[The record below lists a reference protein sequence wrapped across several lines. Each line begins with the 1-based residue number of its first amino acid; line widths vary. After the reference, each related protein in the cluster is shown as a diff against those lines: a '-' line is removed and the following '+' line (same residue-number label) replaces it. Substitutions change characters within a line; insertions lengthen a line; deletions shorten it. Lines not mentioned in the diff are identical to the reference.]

1 MEAVKNIEYQ
11 VRDLNTRSVILF
23 PTKAQVSR
31 EITGVNLKPGTNAI
45 TVIGL
50 SPTVEE
56 ESIKVEGVG
65 SSAIIT
71 DITVES
77 LPNRDIFEDIYP
89 ESDKDKSDSDSNDDS
104 EYEEERERG
113 LKMLDAE
120 SRLREVQDS
129 LDLANE
135 KVASAASRLKILD
148 SYGTSLHA
156 RKEGVNTQQELLNY
170 KREREQTFTDHVAGS
185 QTRREL
191 KEQVQKIRREIANIT
206 RQETKERAKEDK
218 AKEKIRQQREK
229 KKSLKRKRDQEQ
241 EKEKTRIRSER
252 EKFWPQY
259 CYSVCITIEY
269 NNHTPLSSRR
279 GSFASDAEM
288 VQVSS
293 PKTTEAETIADVP
306 RCDLVLSY
314 VTNSAGWAPSYDL
327 KLSTTKATA
336 SLCFDAQL
344 TNTTSETWSNC
355 KVVMSTSQA
364 TFGGLDDLTP
374 VLNPWKIKMAPKGS
388 SNKENRIIRSDEEL
402 KHHSTWVNT
411 KRGAAVQKPRG
422 EMFAN
427 ASLGNHALKDYQTQL
442 MLLEQQNKKRL
453 QLANNQFGNSN
464 TAAGSGFGTSN
475 MTYQQAQQ
483 PPIQPPIQQA
493 MPQQAMPQQLWKR
506 TNSKLEWS
514 IAELYPIMLAV
525 EDAGDDQATLLQTA
539 EFDQALDF
547 EESLMAET
555 GFTTTY
561 DLPGLKTL
569 APKSTSLKRR
579 VARVTFSGV
588 VFSHTVVAKYRPVAN
603 LKARLKN
610 TSKLTLLR
618 AVTGLTL
625 DGTFMGRTSLPR
637 CSAGD
642 IFTLNLGVD
651 PAIKLIYPKPEVRRA
666 TTGIFSKEDSSIYVR
681 TLTMQNTR
689 ASAGKPVAIMV
700 QDQIP
705 VSEDERLRVEL
716 LNPKRVQI
724 DSPGSLVGDA
734 GRDARQDKDWGKA
747 TAILKKT
754 GEVNWQVILNAGK
767 AVRLSMEYS
776 VSLPSGDAATQCWDS

>member
-1 MEAVKNIEYQ
+1 M
-11 VRDLNTRSVILF
+11 
-23 PTKAQVSR
+23 
-31 EITGVNLKPGTNAI
+31 
-45 TVIGL
+45 IGL

-77 LPNRDIFEDIYP
+77 LPNREIFEDVYP
-89 ESDKDKSDSDSNDDS
+89 DSDKGNSDGDSDDHSDF
-104 EYEEERERG
+104 EEDREQG
-113 LKMLDAE
+113 PEMLNAE
-120 SRLREVQDS
+120 LRLREVQDE

-135 KVASAASRLKILD
+135 TVASAASRLKILD
-148 SYGTSLHA
+148 SYGTSLHEK
-156 RKEGVNTQQELLNY
+156 KEGVNIDQELKKY
-170 KREREQTFTDHVAGS
+170 KSEREQTFTDHVAGS
-185 QTRREL
+185 KTQREL
-191 KEQVQKIRREIANIT
+191 KEQVQKIKREIARIT
-206 RQETKERAKEDK
+206 RQVTKERAKEDK
-218 AKEKIRQQREK
+218 AKEKAREQREK
-229 KKSLKRKRDQEQ
+229 KKSLKRKRNAEHLR
-241 EKEKTRIRSER
+241 EESRIRNER

-259 CYSVCITIEY
+259 RYSVCITIEY

-279 GSFASDAEM
+279 GSFASEAEM

-293 PKTTEAETIADVP
+293 PKTTDTDTVADAP

-327 KLSTTKATA
+327 QLSTTKATA

-355 KVVMSTSQA
+355 KVVLSTSQA
-364 TFGGLDDLTP
+364 TFGGLDDVTP
-374 VLNPWKIKMAPKGS
+374 ILNPWKLKMAPKGS
-388 SNKENRIIRSDEEL
+388 NNKENRIIRSDEEL

-411 KRGAAVQKPRG
+411 KRGAAAQKPRG
-422 EMFAN
+422 DMFAN
-427 ASLGNHALKDYQTQL
+427 ASLGNHALTDYQGQL
-442 MLLEQQNKKRL
+442 MLLEQQNKNRL
-453 QLANNQFGNSN
+453 HFANNQSSGSNMAATNGFGMSN
-464 TAAGSGFGTSN
+464 ITPQQQQQRMMQQQMVQQQQIAQQQQQMAQRQQMVQQQQMAQQCQAPPPPRQNAMPTHGAAGN
-475 MTYQQAQQ
+475 R
-483 PPIQPPIQQA
+483 PIQ
-493 MPQQAMPQQLWKR
+493 
-506 TNSKLEWS
+506 SWS
-514 IAELYPIMLAV
+514 GPSPGYPTMLAV
-525 EDAGDDQATLLQTA
+525 EDPGDDQATLLQTT

-547 EESLMAET
+547 EESLMAEV

-569 APKSTSLKRR
+569 APKSTSLKQR
-579 VARVTFSGV
+579 VARLMFSGV

-642 IFTLNLGVD
+642 IFTLNLGID

-689 ASAGKPVAIMV
+689 ASAGKPVSIMV

-716 LNPKRVQI
+716 LNPKGVQI
-724 DSPGSLVGDA
+724 DGLGVLVGDP

-747 TAILKKT
+747 TATLKKT
-754 GEVNWQVILNAGK
+754 GEVNWQVTLNAGK

-776 VSLPSGDAATQCWDS
+776 VSLPSGDAAVQCWDS

>member
-1 MEAVKNIEYQ
+1 M
-11 VRDLNTRSVILF
+11 
-23 PTKAQVSR
+23 
-31 EITGVNLKPGTNAI
+31 
-45 TVIGL
+45 IGL

-89 ESDKDKSDSDSNDDS
+89 DSDKDKSDVDSDDDS
-104 EYEEERERG
+104 DFEEDREHG
-113 LKMLDAE
+113 PKMLNAE
-120 SRLREVQDS
+120 SRLREVQDQ
-129 LDLANE
+129 LDMANE
-135 KVASAASRLKILD
+135 AVASATSRLKILD
-148 SYGTSLHA
+148 SYGTSLHEK
-156 RKEGVNTQQELLNY
+156 KEGVDIQQELRKY
-170 KREREQTFTDHVAGS
+170 KGERQQTFTDHVAGS
-185 QTRREL
+185 KTQREL
-191 KEQVQKIRREIANIT
+191 KEQLRKVKQEIAKIT
-206 RQETKERAKEDK
+206 REETKERAKEDK
-218 AKEKIRQQREK
+218 SKAKVRQQREK
-229 KKSLKRKRDQEQ
+229 KKSLRHKRDQERQ
-241 EKEKTRIRSER
+241 REKARIRTER

-269 NNHTPLSSRR
+269 NSHTPLSSRR
-279 GSFASDAEM
+279 GSFASEGEM
-288 VQVSS
+288 VQASS
-293 PKTTEAETIADVP
+293 PKTKDGDTADDVP

-327 KLSTTKATA
+327 QLSTTKATA

-344 TNTTSETWSNC
+344 SNTTSETWSNC
-355 KVVMSTSQA
+355 KVVLSTSQA

-374 VLNPWKIKMAPKGS
+374 TLNPWKIKIAPKGS
-388 SNKENRIIRSDEEL
+388 NNKENRIIRSDEEL
-402 KHHSTWVNT
+402 KHHSVWVNT
-411 KRGAAVQKPRG
+411 KRGTAMQKPRG

-427 ASLGNHALKDYQTQL
+427 ASLGNHALQDYQTQL

-453 QLANNQFGNSN
+453 QAANNEFGASN
-464 TAAGSGFGTSN
+464 KTVGNGIGMSN
-475 MTYQQAQQ
+475 ITYQQPQQ
-483 PPIQPPIQQA
+483 PPIQQQMVQQQMIQQQYMA
-493 MPQQAMPQQLWKR
+493 QQQQAQQQQVQR
-506 TNSKLEWS
+506 PTRHAA
-514 IAELYPIMLAV
+514 IASDRSAGVGTTHTWGGGPSPNYPTLLAV
-525 EDAGDDQATLLQTA
+525 EDTADDQATLLQAT

-569 APKSTSLKRR
+569 SPKSTSLKQR
-579 VARVTFSGV
+579 VARLMFSGV

-618 AVTGLTL
+618 AATGLTL

-642 IFTLNLGVD
+642 IFTLNLGID
-651 PAIKLIYPKPEVRRA
+651 PAIKLVYPKPEVRRA
-666 TTGIFSKEDSSIYVR
+666 TTGIFSKEDSSVYVR

-689 ASAGKPVAIMV
+689 ASAGKPVSIMV

-716 LNPKRVQI
+716 LNPKGVQI
-724 DSPGSLVGDA
+724 DGPGVLVGDP

-747 TAILKKT
+747 TATLKKT
-754 GEVNWQVILNAGK
+754 GEVNWQVTLNAGK

-776 VSLPSGDAATQCWDS
+776 VSLPSGDAAAQCWDS

>member
-1 MEAVKNIEYQ
+1 
-11 VRDLNTRSVILF
+11 
-23 PTKAQVSR
+23 
-31 EITGVNLKPGTNAI
+31 
-45 TVIGL
+45 
-50 SPTVEE
+50 
-56 ESIKVEGVG
+56 
-65 SSAIIT
+65 
-71 DITVES
+71 
-77 LPNRDIFEDIYP
+77 
-89 ESDKDKSDSDSNDDS
+89 
-104 EYEEERERG
+104 
-113 LKMLDAE
+113 
-120 SRLREVQDS
+120 
-129 LDLANE
+129 
-135 KVASAASRLKILD
+135 
-148 SYGTSLHA
+148 
-156 RKEGVNTQQELLNY
+156 
-170 KREREQTFTDHVAGS
+170 
-185 QTRREL
+185 
-191 KEQVQKIRREIANIT
+191 
-206 RQETKERAKEDK
+206 
-218 AKEKIRQQREK
+218 
-229 KKSLKRKRDQEQ
+229 
-241 EKEKTRIRSER
+241 
-252 EKFWPQY
+252 
-259 CYSVCITIEY
+259 
-269 NNHTPLSSRR
+269 
-279 GSFASDAEM
+279 M

-293 PKTTEAETIADVP
+293 PKTTEADTIADVP

-327 KLSTTKATA
+327 QLSTTKATA

-374 VLNPWKIKMAPKGS
+374 VLNPWKIKIAPKGL

-475 MTYQQAQQ
+475 ITYQQAQQ

-493 MPQQAMPQQLWKR
+493 MPQQQYMMRQQMGQMAQKESNIGPPQARQAAMATDR
-506 TNSKLEWS
+506 TAGSGPIQSWS
-514 IAELYPIMLAV
+514 GPSPNYPIMLAV
-525 EDAGDDQATLLQTA
+525 EDPGDDQATLLQTA

-569 APKSTSLKRR
+569 APKSTSLKQR
-579 VARVTFSGV
+579 VARLMFSGV

-716 LNPKRVQI
+716 LNPKGVQI
-724 DSPGSLVGDA
+724 DGPGILVGDP

-747 TAILKKT
+747 TATLKKT

-767 AVRLSMEYS
+767 AVRLSIEYS